1 MNYKNK
7 HQIDIEF
14 LRETYDDEQLEMM
27 EEEDDRSLVR
37 DLAEYSNEL
46 IEQILELRKEVN
58 SYDRR
63 LRLEKK
69 ENMTYYRPPY
79 DDLYSD
85 ICRDFSEHQVYEKYK
100 DELDKMFN

>member
-1 MNYKNK
+1 MNYKDK

-14 LRETYDDEQLEMM
+14 LRETYDDEQLEMV
-27 EEEDDRSLVR
+27 EEEDERSLVS
-37 DLAEYSNEL
+37 DLVEYSNEL

-58 SYDRR
+58 SYDMK

-69 ENMTYYRPPY
+69 ENMTHYRPPY

-85 ICRDFSEHQVYEKYK
+85 ICRSFFEHQVYEKYK